1 MDDQVYKESAYTDL
15 STAII
20 MTAIMITLIVR
31 YRKCQTDRLLVV
43 MLWLHPISYYALTF
57 GAMLVLIDEDKNKKM
72 VDITQSIA
80 LPISLIIVRIGMVSF
95 AFEMIFIKIKLV
107 YDEYVKYANK
117 ERKWKIMRNIIVVLS
132 IF

>member
-1 MDDQVYKESAYTDL
+1 
-15 STAII
+15 
-20 MTAIMITLIVR
+20 
-31 YRKCQTDRLLVV
+31 

-80 LPISLIIVRIGMVSF
+80 LPISTIIIRIGMVTF

-107 YDEYVKYANK
+107 YDDYVKYANK